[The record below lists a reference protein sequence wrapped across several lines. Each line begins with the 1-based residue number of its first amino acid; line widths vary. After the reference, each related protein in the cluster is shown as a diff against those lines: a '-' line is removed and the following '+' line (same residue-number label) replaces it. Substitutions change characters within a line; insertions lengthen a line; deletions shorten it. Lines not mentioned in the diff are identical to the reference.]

1 MREVKG
7 HTKTTP
13 KQENG
18 TKNTHIYNC
27 LNVNVL
33 NDPSSCCELSFTA
46 TQPGP

>member
-18 TKNTHIYNC
+18 IKNTHIYNC

-33 NDPSSCCELSFTA
+33 NDPTKRHGLA
-46 TQPGP
+46 VWIQK